1 MIMLTSMA
9 SAAAA
14 VYLAVVT
21 QNQVPLRAAPKD
33 TAPQQAVLWQGDS
46 LELRGEKLDY
56 LQVYDHRRERAGF
69 VKASQVR
76 PLALDAAS
84 APELLAVV
92 RFLRDTPGA
101 EALGIAYAA
110 AFLKAAPADAIHAE
124 VFDALGSMASRLAQR
139 ASASLA
145 PRSAAEVAAHIDVVA
160 NYGVTMNSYE
170 HDGHV
175 QLCYDGDAFRRVL
188 AMAPTPA
195 QQATAALALT
205 RPECL
210 DPALRIDQHDA
221 ADLQRAEVLD
231 KVALRDLPEH
241 VRNRIH
247 LRRAA
252 VWASIAFERARK
264 QLSAQEAAQRALTEL
279 ADVNQRALAEE
290 DVAAY
295 SEAAV
300 RVGSVRWAASPAPA
314 APADTGVRLVSKPGQ
329 AGETCV
335 ALVDAKH
342 DAMHALASRCTYG
355 IVWPASVSINAQ
367 GSALTLAV
375 QPMDGWREMWLFHQS
390 GGAWLVDI
398 LPPAA
403 SDPDIGYAEFA
414 GWVPGNANLL
424 VVREARIDGKMK
436 RRFEVVNAAT
446 LAVEH
451 WSEQPGS
458 LLPFIR
464 WQDPTW
470 KRNTVSLR

>member
-1 MIMLTSMA
+1 MLTSMA

-21 QNQVPLRAAPKD
+21 QNQVPLRASPKD

-69 VKASQVR
+69 IKASQVR
-76 PLALDAAS
+76 PLSLDAAN
-84 APELLAVV
+84 APDLLAVV

-110 AFLKAAPADAIHAE
+110 AFLKAAPANAIHAE
-124 VFDALGSMASRLAQR
+124 VFDALGGMAARLAQR

-145 PRSAAEVAAHIDVVA
+145 PRSAAEVAAHIDVVG

-205 RPECL
+205 RPECI
-210 DPALRIDQHDA
+210 DPALRVDQRDA
-221 ADLQRAEVLD
+221 TDLWRADVLD
-231 KVALRDLPEH
+231 KVALPDLPEH

-247 LRRAA
+247 MRRAA

-264 QLSAQEAAQRALTEL
+264 QLPAQEVAQRALAEL
-279 ADVNQRALAEE
+279 ADVNQRAFAEE
-290 DVAAY
+290 DAATY
-295 SEAAV
+295 NEAAV
-300 RVGSVRWAASPAPA
+300 RVGSVRWAADPLPAGQSG
-314 APADTGVRLVSKPGQ
+314 TGLRLVSQPG
-329 AGETCV
+329 ALGETCV

-342 DAMHALASRCTYG
+342 DAAHALARKCTYG
-355 IVWPASVSINAQ
+355 LVWPASANANAQ
-367 GSALTLAV
+367 GTALTLAV
-375 QPMDGWREMWLFHQS
+375 QPMETWREMWLFHQA
-390 GGAWLVDI
+390 GGAWMVDV

-403 SDPDIGYAEFA
+403 VDPDLGYAEFA
-414 GWVPGNANLL
+414 GWVPGNASLL
-424 VVREARIDGKMK
+424 VVREARIDGQIKQ
-436 RRFEVVNAAT
+436 RFEVVNIAT

-451 WSEQPGS
+451 WASQPATVK
-458 LLPFIR
+458 PFYR
-464 WQDPTW
+464 WQDPAW
-470 KRNTVSLR
+470 KRTTVSLR